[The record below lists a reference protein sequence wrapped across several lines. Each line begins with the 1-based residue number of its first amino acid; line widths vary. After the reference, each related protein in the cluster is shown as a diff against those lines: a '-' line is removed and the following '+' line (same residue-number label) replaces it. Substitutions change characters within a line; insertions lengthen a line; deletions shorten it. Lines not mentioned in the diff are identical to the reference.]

1 MIETKNFQ
9 ALVQNKC
16 GQVGIYTQTHAY
28 TDILDE
34 RERHNMRDSY
44 YKPASQGNT
53 FEELYGK

>member
-28 TDILDE
+28 TDILE
-34 RERHNMRDSY
+34 IHITNQHLKEIH
-44 YKPASQGNT
+44 
-53 FEELYGK
+53 FV